1 MECPH
6 SPISPRASGP
16 LRSTASPSLQ
26 HSGSGRPPSAGCLP
40 MGERLPD
47 CPRHVAVCLL
57 ELLEPLK
64 DLLAADGQAGPRAR
78 NRGVKTAPPRQTLLH
93 HVAEQVGGDAIIVAP
108 VSRPTDPLQNRALLQ
123 QPGIG

>member
-6 SPISPRASGP
+6 SPISQRASSP
-16 LRSTASPSLQ
+16 LRSIASPSQQ
-26 HSGSGRPPSAGCLP
+26 HSGSDRPPTAGSLP

-47 CPRHVAVCLL
+47 CPRHVAVRLL
-57 ELLEPLK
+57 ELLEALQ

-93 HVAEQVGGDAIIVAP
+93 HVAEQIGWDAVVI
-108 VSRPTDPLQNRALLQ
+108 
-123 QPGIG
+123 